1 MKAAYVADVLWKS
14 QKWKTQGD
22 KTTQYTA
29 RNATIAHLVQLGAPV
44 LRLLTTADWVQIP
57 TQGLLMDVIPS

>member
-14 QKWKTQGD
+14 QKWKTQGEE
-22 KTTQYTA
+22 TTQYTA

-44 LRLLTTADWVQIP
+44 LRLLTTTDCVQIP